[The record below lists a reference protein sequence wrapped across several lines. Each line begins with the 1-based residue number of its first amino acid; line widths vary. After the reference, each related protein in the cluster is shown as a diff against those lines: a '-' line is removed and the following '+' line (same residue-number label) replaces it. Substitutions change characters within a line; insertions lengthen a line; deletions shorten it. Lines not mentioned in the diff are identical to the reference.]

1 LRGNPSAKKFK
12 SEGKRFTILH
22 AGCASGFLPQCNLF
36 LGSKINDRDYHKTMT
51 GEIFMKWVKNL
62 LIPAVANLEGKVVV
76 VMDNAPYH
84 SMKLNKPPS
93 STSKKAIMQQW
104 LTDHNIAFEANFTK
118 KQLYDLIKPFSADQN
133 YIKYEVAELL
143 KRHGHEVLRLPPY
156 HCQYN
161 PIELAWSFY
170 KNYYNKHVHSRPSSK
185 DKVANV
191 WLEAV
196 SLWTKD
202 MWINYIKHCEQI
214 IRDDWV
220 KCMGTCS
227 VDNCPPFIINLGSDS
242 DSEYAG

>member
-1 LRGNPSAKKFK
+1 
-12 SEGKRFTILH
+12 
-22 AGCASGFLPQCNLF
+22 
-36 LGSKINDRDYHKTMT
+36 
-51 GEIFMKWVKNL
+51 
-62 LIPAVANLEGKVVV
+62 
-76 VMDNAPYH
+76 MDNAPYH

-242 DSEYAG
+242 DSEHAG